1 MRLFNFLLLN
11 EGINDKGI
19 FKAIFMA
26 GSPGAGKS
34 WTLTKIKSGSIEP
47 RSVNTDKMFPFFKD
61 YWGAEWGKVKDNVKT
76 ITSNQLVLYINSMLP
91 LAVDGTAG
99 DPSLILRRRG
109 ILESFGYDT
118 GMVFVNTSL
127 ETALERAS
135 KRERHVDPD
144 FIKSSYA
151 KVQKLKNYYRSRFDD
166 WFEIQNDEG
175 ELTNEVILRGFKFAS
190 SFYNRPV
197 INPLGKGH
205 IEEMIKNGWKTLSPN
220 IWTLEEIKKATDGWY
235 KR

>member
-1 MRLFNFLLLN
+1 MRFEDHLN

-19 FKAIFMA
+19 FKAMFMA
-26 GSPGAGKS
+26 GHPGSGK
-34 WTLTKIKSGSIEP
+34 TYTAKKIKSGSIEP
-47 RSVNTDKMFPFFKD
+47 RMINTDKLYPFFKK
-61 YWGAEWGKVKDNVKT
+61 EWEEWTPIKEKVKT
-76 ITSNQLVLYINSMLP
+76 INRNQLTLYINSILP

-135 KRERHVDPD
+135 KRERPVDPD
-144 FIKSSYA
+144 FIKNAY
-151 KVQKLKNYYRSRFDD
+151 KKIQKLKNFYRSRFDTWIEVD
-166 WFEIQNDEG
+166 NDEG
-175 ELTNEVILRGFKFAS
+175 QLTNEVITHAFKMSS
-190 SFYNRPV
+190 SFYMGGLM
-197 INPLGKGH
+197 NPLGKQH
-205 IEEMIKNGWKTLSPN
+205 KEEMIENGWKYLSPN
-220 IWTLEEIKKATDGWY
+220 IWKLKEIDQALTGWY